1 MKKSGECKGN
11 LRSAQKIFRVMKMMC
26 FLMFVLL
33 VQVRGDVVA
42 QNQVVSVDMKNCSV
56 EEFLREI
63 KEQTGIRFMYKS
75 EYVEAIPR
83 FDVHAKERQVLALL
97 DEVFAGKGIKCL
109 YDNGVIVLTKVQQQK
124 GPEEVVI
131 KGVVKDEREQP
142 LPGVTVLI
150 KGTTI
155 GVATDSKGE
164 FSLTTVKQDS
174 LTLLFSF
181 IGMKSREVKWTGQK
195 MLHVVLQD
203 DSHDMEEVVVTGYQ
217 TISRRESASAISTV
231 KAKDIMVQGVGS
243 IDQMLQGRIPGMMV
257 LNTSGEPS
265 ATPKIRIRGNATI
278 NGNKSPV
285 WVVDGVILEQDVP
298 FTASDINSEDAEYLI
313 GNAIA
318 GLNPQDIETITVLK
332 DASATAIYGV
342 KAANGVIVITT
353 KKGVVG
359 RPVISYNGNLTLNT
373 RPSYKDYHRMNSQE
387 RVLFSRQLI
396 ESNMNFGR
404 VPTGETYEAAYEQ
417 LMSKQISQA
426 EFEQKVETLQR
437 RNTDWF
443 DLLFRSDVT
452 HTHALN
458 VSGGTEAVKYY
469 VSAGYSNIEGAARG
483 SDSEKFST
491 LAKVDVEYN
500 EYLGFTA
507 KIDYATT
514 SNTGYSSVVNPFDY
528 AYSTT
533 RTMPAYNEDGS
544 YYMSYRAAGS
554 TGRDYI
560 GYNILKE
567 LKNTGKSSKMDDF
580 NALLALRLKLWK
592 GLKYEG
598 TFSWH
603 TGNTNTRDWATAQ
616 SYKVTEIRGYEYGA
630 YTEYDPEFSD
640 SRLPYGGMLTQGSTR
655 KSGYTLRNM
664 LSYSHLFGVHDVSV
678 SAGTE
683 ARRNEYKGVST
694 TGYGWVP
701 EFGEMFSP
709 VETSSYISTY
719 GGNKPTNTN
728 SFTQVASFFGIA
740 SYCYDNRYV
749 FNANIRS
756 DGSNKFG
763 SDPKYRWLPT
773 YSFAVKWIASN
784 ESFLENAK
792 WINNLSFRG
801 SYGIQGNIHESAT
814 PYLIVTVGDRDG
826 VTGLPISKISK
837 LPNPDLRWEKTK
849 SWNAAVDFAL
859 FDGRVKG
866 GFDIYRK
873 NTSDLIMSKQ
883 VAASTGQNVLYYNAG
898 KMVNK
903 GFEGFVNLGLVNNR
917 DWDWRFGFNF
927 GRNVNEITL
936 ANRDDLSEATVVDQ
950 MLAGTL
956 AVEGQ
961 PIGSMYAYRFAGINQ
976 DNGYPLFYA
985 KNGQKV
991 HRALRQDLELVHC
1004 GSIFPKLSGGFDT
1017 QVTFKKV
1024 LSLSLNFAYSTGSV
1038 SRLPKFYDSS
1048 TIDPLTNLSDEWLKC
1063 WKQAGDNTIYPAPY
1077 NSTDMK
1083 NYLATETGSV
1093 YDISEGISG
1102 NSDPYNLYNDCDI
1115 RVAKA
1120 DFLKLKMVAL
1130 SYSVPQN
1137 VLDFLHISSMLVRFQ
1152 VTNLFTIA
1160 DKKWKGLDPETNGA
1174 NIPALPT
1181 YSFGINVS
1189 F

>member
-1 MKKSGECKGN
+1 
-11 LRSAQKIFRVMKMMC
+11 MKMMC

-33 VQVRGDVVA
+33 VQVRGDVIA

-83 FDVHAKERQVLALL
+83 FDVHAKERQVLTLL

-373 RPSYKDYHRMNSQE
+373 RPSYKNYHRMNSRE
-387 RVLFSRQLI
+387 RVLFSRQLV

-417 LMSKQISQA
+417 LMSKQISQV

-469 VSAGYSNIEGAARG
+469 VSAGYSNIEGQ
-483 SDSEKFST
+483 
-491 LAKVDVEYN
+491 
-500 EYLGFTA
+500 
-507 KIDYATT
+507 
-514 SNTGYSSVVNPFDY
+514 P
-528 AYSTT
+528 
-533 RTMPAYNEDGS
+533 
-544 YYMSYRAAGS
+544 
-554 TGRDYI
+554 
-560 GYNILKE
+560 
-567 LKNTGKSSKMDDF
+567 
-580 NALLALRLKLWK
+580 
-592 GLKYEG
+592 
-598 TFSWH
+598 
-603 TGNTNTRDWATAQ
+603 
-616 SYKVTEIRGYEYGA
+616 
-630 YTEYDPEFSD
+630 
-640 SRLPYGGMLTQGSTR
+640 
-655 KSGYTLRNM
+655 
-664 LSYSHLFGVHDVSV
+664 GVLI
-678 SAGTE
+678 
-683 ARRNEYKGVST
+683 RRNSVPWRKLT
-694 TGYGWVP
+694 WNIMNTWVLL
-701 EFGEMFSP
+701 
-709 VETSSYISTY
+709 
-719 GGNKPTNTN
+719 
-728 SFTQVASFFGIA
+728 Q
-740 SYCYDNRYV
+740 R
-749 FNANIRS
+749 
-756 DGSNKFG
+756 
-763 SDPKYRWLPT
+763 
-773 YSFAVKWIASN
+773 
-784 ESFLENAK
+784 
-792 WINNLSFRG
+792 
-801 SYGIQGNIHESAT
+801 
-814 PYLIVTVGDRDG
+814 
-826 VTGLPISKISK
+826 
-837 LPNPDLRWEKTK
+837 
-849 SWNAAVDFAL
+849 
-859 FDGRVKG
+859 
-866 GFDIYRK
+866 
-873 NTSDLIMSKQ
+873 LIMPRLL
-883 VAASTGQNVLYYNAG
+883 T
-898 KMVNK
+898 
-903 GFEGFVNLGLVNNR
+903 R
-917 DWDWRFGFNF
+917 
-927 GRNVNEITL
+927 
-936 ANRDDLSEATVVDQ
+936 
-950 MLAGTL
+950 
-956 AVEGQ
+956 
-961 PIGSMYAYRFAGINQ
+961 GI
-976 DNGYPLFYA
+976 
-985 KNGQKV
+985 
-991 HRALRQDLELVHC
+991 
-1004 GSIFPKLSGGFDT
+1004 
-1017 QVTFKKV
+1017 
-1024 LSLSLNFAYSTGSV
+1024 
-1038 SRLPKFYDSS
+1038 LP
-1048 TIDPLTNLSDEWLKC
+1048 W
-1063 WKQAGDNTIYPAPY
+1063 
-1077 NSTDMK
+1077 
-1083 NYLATETGSV
+1083 
-1093 YDISEGISG
+1093 
-1102 NSDPYNLYNDCDI
+1102 
-1115 RVAKA
+1115 
-1120 DFLKLKMVAL
+1120 
-1130 SYSVPQN
+1130 
-1137 VLDFLHISSMLVRFQ
+1137 
-1152 VTNLFTIA
+1152 
-1160 DKKWKGLDPETNGA
+1160 
-1174 NIPALPT
+1174 
-1181 YSFGINVS
+1181 
-1189 F
+1189 

>member
-11 LRSAQKIFRVMKMMC
+11 LRSAQKIFRVMKMLC
-26 FLMFVLL
+26 FLMFVFLL
-33 VQVRGDVVA
+33 QVRGEVIA
-42 QNQVVSVDMKNCSV
+42 QNQVVSMDLKNCNV
-56 EEFLREI
+56 EEFLREV
-63 KEQTGIRFMYKS
+63 KDQTGIRFMYKS
-75 EYVEAIPR
+75 EYVQAIPR
-83 FDVHAKERQVLALL
+83 FDVHADKRQVMDLL
-97 DEVFAGKGIKCL
+97 NEIFTGKGITCL
-109 YDNGVIVLTKVQQQK
+109 YDNGVIVLTRVQKEEQ
-124 GPEEVVI
+124 PEEMVI
-131 KGVVKDEREQP
+131 KGVVRDERGQL

-150 KGTTI
+150 KGTSI

-164 FSLTTVKQDS
+164 FTLGTVKQDS

-181 IGMKSREVKWTGQK
+181 VGMKTKEVKWTGQK
-195 MLHVVLQD
+195 TLSIVLEEDFQ
-203 DSHDMEEVVVTGYQ
+203 DMEEVVVTGYQ
-217 TISRRESASAISTV
+217 TISRRESASAISTI

-243 IDQMLQGRIPGMMV
+243 IDQMLQGRVPGMMV

-313 GNAIA
+313 GNAIS

-353 KKGVVG
+353 KKGAIG
-359 RPVISYNGNLTLNT
+359 SPVISYNGNLTINT
-373 RPSYKDYHRMNSQE
+373 RPSYNNYHRMNSRE
-387 RVLFSRQLI
+387 RVQFSRQLI

-404 VPTGETYEAAYEQ
+404 VPIGETYEAAYEE

-426 EFEQKVETLQR
+426 EFEQKVEKLQT

-452 HTHALN
+452 HTHSLN
-458 VSGGTEAVKYY
+458 VSGGSEAVRYY

-483 SDSEKFST
+483 SDSEKLST

-500 EYLGFTA
+500 KYVSFTA
-507 KIDYATT
+507 KIDYTTT
-514 SNTGYSSVVNPFDY
+514 SNSGYSSVVNPFDY

-544 YYMSYRAAGS
+544 YYMSYRAAGA
-554 TGRDYI
+554 TNRDYI
-560 GYNILKE
+560 GYNVLKE
-567 LKNTGKSSKMDDF
+567 LDNTGKSSKMDDF
-580 NALLALRLKLWK
+580 NALLALRLNLWG

-603 TGNTNTRDWATAQ
+603 TGNTSTRDWATAQ
-616 SYKVTEIRGYEYGA
+616 SYKVTQIRGYEYGA
-630 YTEYDPEFSD
+630 YTEYDPEFAS
-640 SRLPYGGMLTQGSTR
+640 SKLPYGGVLTQGNTR
-655 KSGYTLRNM
+655 KNGYTLRNM

-683 ARRNEYKGVST
+683 ARRNEYKGVSV

-709 VETSSYISTY
+709 VETDSYISTY
-719 GGNKPTNTN
+719 GNNKPTNSN

-784 ESFLENAK
+784 EEFLKKVK
-792 WINNLSFRG
+792 WIDNLSFRG
-801 SYGIQGNIHESAT
+801 SFGIQGNIHESAT
-814 PYLIVTVGDRDG
+814 PYLIVQVGDRDG
-826 VTGLPISKISK
+826 VTGLPISKIEK
-837 LPNPDLRWEKTK
+837 LPNPDLRWEKTR
-849 SWNAAVDFAL
+849 SWNAAVDFTL
-859 FDGRVKG
+859 FEGRVKG

-873 NTSDLIMSKQ
+873 NTSDLIMSKS
-883 VAASTGQNVLYYNAG
+883 VAGSTGQNVLYYNAG

-903 GFEGFVNLGLVNNR
+903 GFEGFLNIGLVSTR

-936 ANRDDLSEATVVDQ
+936 ANRDDLSDATVVDQ

-961 PIGSMYAYRFAGINQ
+961 PIGSMYAYRCAGLNQ

-985 KNGQKV
+985 KNGEKV
-991 HRALRQDLELVHC
+991 HRAYRQDLELVHC

-1017 QVTFKKV
+1017 QVTFRRV

-1048 TIDPLTNLSDEWLKC
+1048 TVDPLTNLSDEWLKC
-1063 WKQAGDNTIYPAPY
+1063 WKQAGDNTNYPAPY
-1077 NSTDMK
+1077 NYSDLK
-1083 NYLATETGSV
+1083 DYLATDAGMG
-1093 YDISEGISG
+1093 YDISDGLGSSPYDLYN
-1102 NSDPYNLYNDCDI
+1102 NSDL

-1130 SYSVPQN
+1130 SYNVPQK
-1137 VLDFLHISSMLVRFQ
+1137 VSDYLHVSSVMVRFQ

-1174 NIPALPT
+1174 NIPSLPT
-1181 YSFGINVS
+1181 YSFGLNVS

>member
-1 MKKSGECKGN
+1 MEKSGECKGN
-11 LRSAQKIFRVMKMMC
+11 LRSTQKVFRVMKMMC

-33 VQVRGDVVA
+33 MQVRGDVVA
-42 QNQVVSVDMKNCSV
+42 QNQLVSIDLKNCNV
-56 EEFLREI
+56 EEFLREV
-63 KEQTGIRFMYKS
+63 KNQTGIRFMYKS
-75 EYVEAIPR
+75 EYVQAIPR
-83 FDVHAKERQVLALL
+83 FDVQVKKREVMDLL
-97 DEVFAGKGIKCL
+97 NEIFADKGITCL
-109 YDNGVIVLTKVQQQK
+109 YDAGVIILQKMQKDEKPEKLTVK
-124 GPEEVVI
+124 GI
-131 KGVVKDEREQP
+131 VKDERGHV

-150 KGTTI
+150 KGTSV
-155 GVATDSKGE
+155 GVATDAKGE
-164 FSLTTVKQDS
+164 FTLETVKQDS

-181 IGMKSREVKWTGQK
+181 IGMKTKEVRWTGQK
-195 MLHVVLQD
+195 TLNIVLEEDTQD
-203 DSHDMEEVVVTGYQ
+203 IDEVVITGYQ
-217 TISRRESASAISTV
+217 TVSRRESASAVSTI

-353 KKGVVG
+353 KKGEIG
-359 RPVISYNGNLTLNT
+359 SPRISYSGNVTINT
-373 RPSYKDYHRMNSQE
+373 RPSYNNYHRMNSRE
-387 RVLFSRQLI
+387 RVLFSRQLV

-404 VPTGETYEAAYEQ
+404 IPVGETYEAAYEE
-417 LMSKQISQA
+417 LMSKKISQT
-426 EFEQKVETLQR
+426 EFEQKVDKLQT

-458 VSGGTEAVKYY
+458 VSGGSEDVKYY

-483 SDSEKFST
+483 SNSEKYSA
-491 LAKVDVEYN
+491 LAKVDVNYN
-500 EYLGFTA
+500 KYLGFTA
-507 KIDYATT
+507 KIDFAST
-514 SNTGYSSVVNPFDY
+514 SNEGYSAVVNPFDY

-544 YYMSYRAAGS
+544 YYMSYRGKGVS
-554 TGRDYI
+554 GREYI

-567 LKNTGKSSKMDDF
+567 LENTGKSSKMDDF
-580 NALLALRLKLWK
+580 NALLAIRLNLWE

-603 TGNTNTRDWATAQ
+603 TGNTSTRDWATAQ
-616 SYKVTEIRGYEYGA
+616 SYKVTDIRGYEYGA
-630 YTEYDPEFSD
+630 YTEYDPEFSE
-640 SRLPYGGMLTQGSTR
+640 SKLPYGGMLTQGYTR
-655 KSGYTLRNM
+655 KSGYTIRNM
-664 LSYSHLFGVHDVSV
+664 LSYSYRVDVHDISA

-683 ARRNEYKGVST
+683 ARRNEYKGVSQ

-709 VETSSYISTY
+709 VQTDSYVANYSD
-719 GGNKPTNTN
+719 NKPTNTN
-728 SFTQVASFFGIA
+728 SFTQVASFFGIV

-773 YSFAVKWIASN
+773 YSFALKWNVSNEKFLKDVKWISN
-784 ESFLENAK
+784 LAV
-792 WINNLSFRG
+792 RG
-801 SYGIQGNIHESAT
+801 SYGIQGNIHEDAT
-814 PYLIVTVGDRDG
+814 PYLIVKVGDRHDI
-826 VTGLPISKISK
+826 TGLPVSKISK

-859 FDGRVKG
+859 FNGRVKG

-883 VAASTGQNVLYYNAG
+883 VAASTGQNILYYNAG
-898 KMVNK
+898 KMINK
-903 GFEGFVNLGLVNNR
+903 GFEGFLNVGLVETR

-936 ANRDDLSEATVVDQ
+936 ANRNDLSDASVVDQ

-956 AVEGQ
+956 AIEGK
-961 PIGSMYAYRFAGINQ
+961 PIGSMYAYRFAGLNQ

-985 KNGQKV
+985 KSGEIV
-991 HRALRQDLELVHC
+991 HKALRQDLELVHR
-1004 GSIFPKLSGGFDT
+1004 GSIFPKLTGGFDT
-1017 QVTFKKV
+1017 QVTFMKSF
-1024 LSLSLNFAYSTGSV
+1024 SLSMNFSYSVGSV

-1077 NSTDMK
+1077 NYTDFR
-1083 NYLATETGSV
+1083 NYLATEAGAA
-1093 YDISEGISG
+1093 YDISTGLTGSP
-1102 NSDPYNLYNDCDI
+1102 DPYVLYNYSDI

-1130 SYSVPQN
+1130 SYNMPRE
-1137 VLDFLHISSMLVRFQ
+1137 VLDYLHISNMVLRFQ

-1174 NIPALPT
+1174 NIPSLPT
-1181 YSFGINVS
+1181 YSFGVNVS

>member
-1 MKKSGECKGN
+1 MRIFICILVLGLSTVSANSFSQVRVSIDVKDVTLKEVFKEITKITGYEFVYSNNEVENAGKVSLNVKDRDLQYVLGECLKGTS
-11 LRSAQKIFRVMKMMC
+11 LWYMIEDQ
-26 FLMFVLL
+26 L
-33 VQVRGDVVA
+33 
-42 QNQVVSVDMKNCSV
+42 
-56 EEFLREI
+56 
-63 KEQTGIRFMYKS
+63 
-75 EYVEAIPR
+75 
-83 FDVHAKERQVLALL
+83 
-97 DEVFAGKGIKCL
+97 
-109 YDNGVIVLTKVQQQK
+109 
-124 GPEEVVI
+124 VVI
-131 KGVVKDEREQP
+131 SPKLMNQKEIQAKDGNKSTVATGKVVDENKNTM
-142 LPGVTVLI
+142 PGVTVIL
-150 KGTTI
+150 KGTTK
-155 GVATDSKGE
+155 GVTTNIDGQFFILIPDTTANAE
-164 FSLTTVKQDS
+164 LVFSFVGMKTKTVKYSDRPK
-174 LTLLFSF
+174 TKDWV
-181 IGMKSREVKWTGQK
+181 IV
-195 MLHVVLQD
+195 
-203 DSHDMEEVVVTGYQ
+203 MEEDLLEMDEVIVTGY
-217 TISRRESASAISTV
+217 TTLSRRESASAVSTI
-231 KAKDIMVQGVGS
+231 KAKDILVSGVGS
-243 IDQMLQGRIPGMMV
+243 VDQMLQGRIPGMMV

-278 NGNKSPV
+278 NGNKAPV

-353 KKGVVG
+353 KKGEIGQPRV
-359 RPVISYNGNLTLNT
+359 SYSGNLTINT
-373 RPSYKDYHRMNSQE
+373 RPSYNDYNRMNSQE
-387 RVLFSRQLI
+387 RVMFSRKLI

-404 VPTGETYEAAYEQ
+404 VPTGETFEAAYEE
-417 LMSKQISQA
+417 LMSKRITQE
-426 EFEQKVETLQR
+426 EFEQKVSTLQT

-458 VSGGTEAVKYY
+458 VSGGTENVKYY
-469 VSAGYSNIEGAARG
+469 VSAGYSDIEGAARG
-483 SDSEKFST
+483 SDSKKFST

-500 EYLGFTA
+500 KYLGFTA
-507 KIDYATT
+507 KIDYAST
-514 SNTGYSSVVNPFDY
+514 SNSGYSSVVNPFNY
-528 AYSTT
+528 AYTTT

-544 YYMSYRAAGS
+544 YYMSYQAAGAL
-554 TGRDYI
+554 GYNYI
-560 GYNILKE
+560 GYNVLKE
-567 LKNTGKSSKMDDF
+567 LENTGKSSKMDDF
-580 NALLALRLKLWK
+580 NALLALRLKLWE
-592 GLKYEG
+592 GLRYEG

-603 TGNTNTRDWATAQ
+603 TGNTSTRDWATAQ
-616 SYKVTEIRGYEYGA
+616 SYKVTEIRGYEYGE
-630 YTEYDPEFSD
+630 YTEYDQEFSD
-640 SRLPYGGMLTQGSTR
+640 SQLPYGGILTQGNTR
-655 KSGYTLRNM
+655 KNGYTLRNM
-664 LSYSHLFGVHDVSV
+664 LSYSRMFGVHDVSV

-683 ARRNEYKGVST
+683 ARRNEYKGVT
-694 TGYGWVP
+694 ITGYGWVP

-709 VETSSYISTY
+709 VETENYIKYY
-719 GGNKPTNTN
+719 GSNKPTNSN

-784 ESFLENAK
+784 EKFFDQLK
-792 WINNLSFRG
+792 WINNLAFRG
-801 SYGIQGNIHESAT
+801 SFGIQGNIHESAT
-814 PYLIVTVGDRDG
+814 PYLIVQVGDRDG
-826 VTGLPISKISK
+826 VTGLPISKIEK
-837 LPNPDLRWEKTK
+837 LPNPDLRWEKTR
-849 SWNAAVDFAL
+849 SWNAAVDFTL
-859 FDGRVKG
+859 FNGRIKG

-883 VAASTGQNVLYYNAG
+883 VAASTGRNVLYYNAG

-903 GFEGFVNLGLVNNR
+903 GFEGFLNLGLMQTR

-927 GRNVNEITL
+927 GRNLNQITL
-936 ANRDDLSEATVVDQ
+936 ANSDDLSDANIVDQ

-956 AVEGQ
+956 AIEGKA
-961 PIGSMYAYRFAGINQ
+961 IGSMYAYRFAGLNQ

-985 KNGQKV
+985 KTGEKV
-991 HRALRQDLELVHC
+991 HIARRQDLELVHC

-1017 QVTFKKV
+1017 QITFKKS
-1024 LSLSLNFAYSTGSV
+1024 LSLSMNFSYNVGNV
-1038 SRLPKFYDSS
+1038 SRLPNFYDSS

-1063 WKQAGDNTIYPAPY
+1063 WTKSGDNTIYPAPY
-1077 NSTDMK
+1077 NSTDFS
-1083 NYLATETGSV
+1083 NYLATEAGAA
-1093 YDISEGISG
+1093 YDLRGDNLTWASY
-1102 NSDPYNLYNDCDI
+1102 PYTLYNYSDI

-1130 SYSVPQN
+1130 TYSVPQR
-1137 VLDFLHISSMLVRFQ
+1137 VLDYLHVTNMVLRFQ

-1174 NIPALPT
+1174 NIPSLPT

>member
-11 LRSAQKIFRVMKMMC
+11 LRSAQKIFRVMKMTC

-33 VQVRGDVVA
+33 TQVWGNVIA
-42 QNQVVSVDMKNCSV
+42 QNQTVSVDMKNCSV

-63 KEQTGIRFMYKS
+63 KEQTGVRFMYKS
-75 EYVEAIPR
+75 EYVETIPR
-83 FDVHAKERQVLALL
+83 FDVNAKDRHLMALL
-97 DEVFAGKGIKCL
+97 DEVFVDKGIRCL
-109 YDNGVIVLTKVQQQK
+109 YDNGVIVLTKMQQK
-124 GPEEVVI
+124 ELEKVVI
-131 KGVVKDEREQP
+131 KGIVKDERNQS
-142 LPGVTVLI
+142 LAGVTVLI

-155 GVATDSKGE
+155 GVATDSNGE

-174 LTLLFSF
+174 LILQFFF
-181 IGMKSREVKWTGQK
+181 IGMERREVRWTGQK
-195 MLHVVLQD
+195 MLHIVLLD
-203 DSHDMEEVVVTGYQ
+203 DSHDMDEVVVTGYQ

-231 KAKDIMVQGVGS
+231 EAKDIMVQGAGS

-353 KKGVVG
+353 KKGVMG
-359 RPVISYNGNLTLNT
+359 LPVISYNGNLTLNT
-373 RPSYKDYHRMNSQE
+373 RPSYKNYHRMNSQE
-387 RVLFSRQLI
+387 RVLFSRQLV

-404 VPTGETYEAAYEQ
+404 VPIGETFEAAYEQ
-417 LMSKQISQA
+417 LMSKQISQT
-426 EFEQKVETLQR
+426 EFEQKVKDLQR

-443 DLLFRSDVT
+443 DLLFRSDIT

-458 VSGGTEAVKYY
+458 VSGGTESVKYY
-469 VSAGYSNIEGAARG
+469 VSAGYSNIEGAAKG
-483 SDSEKFST
+483 SESEKFT
-491 LAKVDVEYN
+491 ALAKVDVNYN

-507 KIDYATT
+507 KVDYATT
-514 SNTGYSSVVNPFDY
+514 SNMGYSSVVNPFDY

-544 YYMSYRAAGS
+544 YYMSYRATGS

-560 GYNILKE
+560 GYNVLKE

-580 NALLALRLKLWK
+580 NTLLALRLKLWK

-603 TGNTNTRDWATAQ
+603 IGNTNTRDWATAQ
-616 SYKVTEIRGYEYGA
+616 SYKVTEIRGYEYGT
-630 YTEYDPEFSD
+630 YTEYDSEFSD
-640 SRLPYGGMLTQGSTR
+640 SKLPYGGILTQGSTR
-655 KSGYTLRNM
+655 KNGYTLRNM

-678 SAGTE
+678 SAGME
-683 ARRNEYKGVST
+683 ARRNEYKGVSM
-694 TGYGWVP
+694 TGYGWIP
-701 EFGEMFSP
+701 EFGEMFNP
-709 VETSSYISTY
+709 VETSNYISSY
-719 GGNKPTNTN
+719 GDNKPTNIN

-740 SYCYDNRYV
+740 SYSYANRYV

-784 ESFLENAK
+784 ESFLGYVD

-814 PYLIVTVGDRDG
+814 PYLIVTVGNRDR
-826 VTGLPISKISK
+826 VTGLPISKISM

-849 SWNAAVDFAL
+849 SWNAAIDFAL

-903 GFEGFVNLGLVNNR
+903 GFEGFLNLELVNNR
-917 DWDWRFGFNF
+917 TWNWRLGFNF
-927 GRNVNEITL
+927 GRNLNEITL
-936 ANRDDLSEATVVDQ
+936 ANRDDLSEASVVDQ
-950 MLAGTL
+950 MLEGTL

-961 PIGSMYAYRFAGINQ
+961 PIGSMYTYRFAGLNQ

-985 KNGQKV
+985 KNGSKV
-991 HRALRQDLELVHC
+991 HRALRQDLELVNC

-1017 QVTFKKV
+1017 QVTFKKR
-1024 LSLSLNFAYSTGSV
+1024 LSLSLNFAYSMGSV
-1038 SRLPKFYDSS
+1038 SRLPKFYDSY

-1063 WKQAGDNTIYPAPY
+1063 WKQSGDNTIYPAPY
-1077 NSTDMK
+1077 NSADMK
-1083 NYLATETGSV
+1083 DYFATDTGRM
-1093 YDISEGISG
+1093 YDISEGLTGFS
-1102 NSDPYNLYNDCDI
+1102 NPYDLYNNSDI

-1130 SYSVPQN
+1130 SYNMTQR
-1137 VLDFLHISSMLVRFQ
+1137 VLDFLHVSSLLVRFQ

-1181 YSFGINVS
+1181 YSFGLNVS